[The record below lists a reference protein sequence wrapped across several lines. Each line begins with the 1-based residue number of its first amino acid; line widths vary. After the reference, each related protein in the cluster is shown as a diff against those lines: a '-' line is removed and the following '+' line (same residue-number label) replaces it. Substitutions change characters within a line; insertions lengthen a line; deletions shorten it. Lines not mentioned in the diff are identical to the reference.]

1 MKKSNGFK
9 YIGILALSAGMS
21 VGCAQMGQK
30 SAEAEVSPAAASAIA
45 EAEKAIG
52 KAKRLDWVWRDTGK
66 ILKKAKKA
74 AQAGKD
80 EQAIKLAKEAKIQ
93 AQLAVEQYY
102 TEQKMDRSQRVVE
115 VAK

>member
-9 YIGILALSAGMS
+9 YIGILVLSAGMS
-21 VGCAQMGQK
+21 VGCAQMSQK
-30 SAEAEVSPAAASAIA
+30 SAKAEVSPAAASAIA
-45 EAEKAIG
+45 DAEKAIG
-52 KAKRLDWVWRDTGK
+52 KAKSLDWVWRDTGK

-80 EQAIKLAKEAKIQ
+80 DQAIKLANEAKKQ

-102 TEQKMDRSQRVVE
+102 VEQKMDRSQRVAE
-115 VAK
+115 ALK